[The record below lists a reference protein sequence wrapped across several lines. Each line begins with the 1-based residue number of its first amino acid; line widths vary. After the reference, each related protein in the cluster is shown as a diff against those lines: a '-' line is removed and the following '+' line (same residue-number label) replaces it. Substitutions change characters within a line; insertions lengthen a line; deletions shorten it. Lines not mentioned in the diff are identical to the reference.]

1 MSDKPIRVIVVEDQL
16 LVRRGLIEL
25 LEPESSIEI
34 VGEAQDGVEA
44 LREIARLQP
53 DVALVDAQMPRMDGV
68 ELIQR
73 LTAYTSPVAAIILT
87 TFDDDAYIFGGLK
100 AGAKGYLLKDT
111 TPDDLVAAIKK
122 VSRGETVL
130 GSPIAT
136 RLISELKRD
145 AERSVLEETDTL
157 SKREA
162 EIAKLIG
169 RGATNAEIA
178 SALYLS
184 EGTVKN
190 NVSKI
195 LQKLGLRDRTQV
207 ALYTVKRW
215 PTDSSG

>member
-53 DVALVDAQMPRMDGV
+53 DVALVDAQMPRMNGV

-73 LTAYTSPVAAIILT
+73 LTAYASSVAAIILT

-111 TPDDLVAAIKK
+111 TPEDLVAAIKK
-122 VSRGETVL
+122 ASRGETVL

-145 AERSVLEETDTL
+145 AERSVLKETDTL
-157 SKREA
+157 TKREA